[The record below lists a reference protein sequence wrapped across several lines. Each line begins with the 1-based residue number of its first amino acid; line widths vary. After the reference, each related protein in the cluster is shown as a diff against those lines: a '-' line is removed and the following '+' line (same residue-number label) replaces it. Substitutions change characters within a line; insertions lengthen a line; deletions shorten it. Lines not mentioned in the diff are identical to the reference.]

1 MHNKSTVSK
10 WILKRKTFEEQEDVY
25 SVIAALVNR
34 RLNSTTQMKNVWKTY
49 FIFRI

>member
-10 WILKRKTFEEQEDVY
+10 WILKRKKIEEQEDFY
-25 SVIAALVNR
+25 SVIASLVNKQQ
-34 RLNSTTQMKNVWKTY
+34 NSTTQMKNVWKTY